1 MSYKDYKSPP
11 HKLIKFFKESRDSWE
26 ETAKERREQLRDLNA
41 RIRDLEASRESWKAK
56 AKEAE
61 KRATEKGDALKSMQE
76 ALDKAQADQSQL
88 LIECEELKKNSRISR
103 TPQRLYLRHVDHQ
116 HCASTLFWHQWVGL

>member
-1 MSYKDYKSPP
+1 MELYMSCKGYKSPP

-26 ETAKERREQLRDLNA
+26 ETAKKRREQLRDLNA

-61 KRATEKGDALKSMQE
+61 ELANEKGDTLKSIQE
-76 ALDKAQADQSQL
+76 ALEKAQADQAQL
-88 LIECEELKKNSRISR
+88 QHEYEEFKKKLKK
-103 TPQRLYLRHVDHQ
+103 
-116 HCASTLFWHQWVGL
+116 

>member
-1 MSYKDYKSPP
+1 MSCKDYKSPP

-41 RIRDLEASRESWKAK
+41 RVRDLETSRESWKAK

-61 KRATEKGDALKSMQE
+61 ERASEKEDAVKSMQE
-76 ALDKAQADQSQL
+76 ALNKAQADQAQL
-88 LIECEELKKNSRISR
+88 LREYEELKKK
-103 TPQRLYLRHVDHQ
+103 
-116 HCASTLFWHQWVGL
+116 FKK